1 MKKVSIIFLFI
12 LLCEICYCRNQ
23 RYSIEAEMKDF
34 FVETLRNNYGEKPE
48 DKLLIDFFTRFQN
61 NKGEINLIIDKP
73 RLNEI
78 NNKLSEDSVYR
89 RYYPRLSFAE
99 TEEEHINA
107 ISDSSADIFFGPR
120 KKNRTLTKFGVYINF
135 NYLSQV
141 EKELN
146 NEAIDSIVN
155 YYQYTGLISYFIVAD
170 SYLKCEKCISELGTK
185 EFLAILFWRYF
196 CDLADYEFYKIN

>member
-1 MKKVSIIFLFI
+1 
-12 LLCEICYCRNQ
+12 
-23 RYSIEAEMKDF
+23 MKDF

-61 NKGEINLIIDKP
+61 NKGEINLIIDKT

-78 NNKLSEDSVYR
+78 NKKLSEDSVYC

-99 TEEEHINA
+99 TEEEFLNA
-107 ISDSSADIFFGPR
+107 ISDSSADIIFEAC
-120 KKNRTLTKFGVYINF
+120 KNDNILTKFGVYINF

-146 NEAIDSIVN
+146 NEAIDSIVT
-155 YYQYTGLISYFIVAD
+155 YYQATGIISYFIVAD
-170 SYLKCEKCISELGTK
+170 SYLKCEKCISEFGTK

-196 CDLADYEFYKIN
+196 CDLAGYDFYKIN

>member
-1 MKKVSIIFLFI
+1 MLFSEM
-12 LLCEICYCRNQ
+12 CFCRNQ
-23 RYSIEAEMKDF
+23 HYSIEAEMKDF
-34 FVETLRNNYGEKPE
+34 FVETLRNNYGEKPD

-61 NKGEINLIIDKP
+61 NKGEINLIIDKSK
-73 RLNEI
+73 LNEI
-78 NNKLSEDSVYR
+78 NKKLSVDSVYC
-89 RYYPRLSFAE
+89 RYYPRLSFSE
-99 TEEEHINA
+99 TEEEHLNA

-120 KKNRTLTKFGVYINF
+120 KKNRTLTKFGIYINF

-146 NEAIDSIVN
+146 NEAIDNIVT
-155 YYQYTGLISYFIVAD
+155 YYQATGLISYFIVAD
-170 SYLKCEKCISELGTK
+170 SYQKCEKCISEFGTK